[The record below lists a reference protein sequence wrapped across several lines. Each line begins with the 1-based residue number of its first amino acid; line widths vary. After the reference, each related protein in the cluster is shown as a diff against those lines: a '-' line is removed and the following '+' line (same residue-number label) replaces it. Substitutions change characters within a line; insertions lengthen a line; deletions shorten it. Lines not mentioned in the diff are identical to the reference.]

1 MNTLTARRPIPA
13 PPADGPFARAGRA
26 AIQRTVLFPLLGA
39 VCDPQV
45 TVATPAELR
54 PPLIVVANHASD
66 LDCPLLLLALPAPVR
81 RDLAVAAAAD
91 RFYRGRLV
99 ATALHLG
106 LGTIPFDRGRG
117 SAESLDVCASLLR
130 SGTSVLVFPE
140 GTRSRDGAMGRF
152 RSGAARLS
160 LATGTPVLPAGIR
173 GAHAALPPGAR
184 MPRRGQTS
192 VHVGEPILPRPGED
206 VWVLTARLED
216 AVRALAGE
224 PVRAG
229 SVD

>member
-13 PPADGPFARAGRA
+13 PPADGPLARAGRA

-81 RDLAVAAAAD
+81 PDLAVAAAAD

-106 LGTIPFDRGRG
+106 LGTIPFDRGGG

-130 SGTSVLVFPE
+130 SGTSV
-140 GTRSRDGAMGRF
+140 
-152 RSGAARLS
+152 
-160 LATGTPVLPAGIR
+160 
-173 GAHAALPPGAR
+173 
-184 MPRRGQTS
+184 
-192 VHVGEPILPRPGED
+192 HVGEPILPRPGED
-206 VWVLTARLED
+206 VRVLTARLED